1 MNGNLNTE
9 CEICGQKFETISELH
24 MHLEDE
30 HGELQRKRKI
40 VRQKPKKKR

>member
-1 MNGNLNTE
+1 ME
-9 CEICGQKFETISELH
+9 FETISELH
-24 MHLEDE
+24 MHLEDV